1 MTAAVDQCR
10 SIITNLSVHLS
21 VYCERET
28 LRWSGLMC
36 VLIPHSGGSSVAP
49 RLTDLVKLAQEC
61 CYHSN
66 LAVAAHGIVV
76 LANITVSCPENGEL
90 HWASGSPPLLQRAIV
105 ETHTTQQIN
114 HNFCNLKLISRVGS
128 CPVGTTLLGN
138 SHWFYHRFSSS
149 DLLLCSVLLC
159 VFLYK
164 DVAQL
169 EQEIV
174 LAVESLLM
182 LCSQD
187 NGPGAQATL
196 KVSPDKWDT
205 VTTQMKLF
213 GFNSTIL
220 EQILQLNLTSVFLL
234 SCVAP

>member
-36 VLIPHSGGSSVAP
+36 VLFPHSGGSSVAP

-90 HWASGSPPLLQRAIV
+90 HWASGSPPLI
-105 ETHTTQQIN
+105 TKGYCGDTHHTTNQSQLLQSKINFTCRALPRGNHFARQQS
-114 HNFCNLKLISRVGS
+114 LIL
-128 CPVGTTLLGN
+128 P
-138 SHWFYHRFSSS
+138 
-149 DLLLCSVLLC
+149 
-159 VFLYK
+159 
-164 DVAQL
+164 
-169 EQEIV
+169 
-174 LAVESLLM
+174 
-182 LCSQD
+182 
-187 NGPGAQATL
+187 
-196 KVSPDKWDT
+196 
-205 VTTQMKLF
+205 
-213 GFNSTIL
+213 
-220 EQILQLNLTSVFLL
+220 QI
-234 SCVAP
+234 